1 MFSFHLL
8 VEEMT
13 ITLDNASCLLHL
25 LVTDRPIDHLPSLFD
40 REAVKVL
47 LMIHLGISIDRDYS
61 DNKRKCLGGVKRYVM
76 SVSYVWDVRA
86 YLLHLIISMIFGDKS
101 LTHVHVAYL
110 LFLNNLTAC
119 HEYT

>member
-61 DNKRKCLGGVKRYVM
+61 DNKRKCLGGVKVVDRYI
-76 SVSYVWDVRA
+76 SEICYVS
-86 YLLHLIISMIFGDKS
+86 LICLGCEGLS
-101 LTHVHVAYL
+101 LA
-110 LFLNNLTAC
+110 LN
-119 HEYT
+119 Y